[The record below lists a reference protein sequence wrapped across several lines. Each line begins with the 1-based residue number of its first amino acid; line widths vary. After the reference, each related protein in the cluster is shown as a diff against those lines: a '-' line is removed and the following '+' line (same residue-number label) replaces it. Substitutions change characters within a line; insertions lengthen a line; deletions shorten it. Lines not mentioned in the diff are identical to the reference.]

1 MSKKGLD
8 PFEGIKDQDIST
20 YADLYDVP
28 PPENDDDA
36 FTLSKNI
43 RNWIANSRPM
53 PGQQPKKQEK
63 LESKPE
69 TKEPE
74 VKEKQKEDK
83 KEEEPKKRRR
93 FGWFK

>member
-1 MSKKGLD
+1 MSTKGSD

-36 FTLSKNI
+36 FTLAKNI

-53 PGQQPKKQEK
+53 PGQQPKKHEETE
-63 LESKPE
+63 LKPE
-69 TKEPE
+69 TTPV

-83 KEEEPKKRRR
+83 KEEEPKKKRR